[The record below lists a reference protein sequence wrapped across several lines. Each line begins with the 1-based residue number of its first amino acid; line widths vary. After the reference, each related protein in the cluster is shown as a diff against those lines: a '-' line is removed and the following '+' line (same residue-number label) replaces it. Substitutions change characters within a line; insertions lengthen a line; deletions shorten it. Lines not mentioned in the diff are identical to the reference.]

1 VPAPTLEPQAYKEIL
16 VRRGTTLRA
25 LVKEVYGNDNPDLID
40 RIKNANP
47 QIVNADRIIAGD
59 TLRFPDSSTA
69 RE

>member
-1 VPAPTLEPQAYKEIL
+1 M
-16 VRRGTTLRA
+16 RRGTTLRA
-25 LVKEVYGNDNPDLID
+25 LVKEVYGEDNPDLID